1 MPEICYQCNSPVV
14 GDGIGLNKKLVNR
27 GTEKFLC
34 LRCLAAHFRITEEE
48 LGVMADHFRA
58 AGCTLF
64 SPEKQEITDR

>member
-1 MPEICYQCNSPVV
+1 MAQVCYRCNSPVT

-34 LRCLAAHFRITEEE
+34 LQCLAEHFHMTEKE
-48 LGVMADHFRA
+48 LGIMADHFRA

-64 SPEKQEITDR
+64 SSSKTGDN

>member
-1 MPEICYQCNSPVV
+1 MPEICYRCQSPVT

-34 LRCLAAHFRITEEE
+34 MQCLAEHFRTTEKE
-48 LGVMADHFRA
+48 LGIMADHFRD

-64 SPEKQEITDR
+64 SPKKQEITDR

>member
-1 MPEICYQCNSPVV
+1 MPEICYRCNSPVV

-34 LRCLAAHFRITEEE
+34 LRCLAEHFKISEKE
-48 LGVMADHFRA
+48 LDIMADHFRA

-64 SPEKQEITDR
+64 SRTKKGEN